1 MTEIDVCQKLTWLSH
16 GPIQECKKEG
26 AQLYPQEF
34 RMARIYFRLLF
45 ICAFIFFSKIC
56 DFELYTFRRGVRAG
70 CAASE
75 SGHDGARMNVC

>member
-1 MTEIDVCQKLTWLSH
+1 MTEIDVCHKLTWLSH

-45 ICAFIFFSKIC
+45 ICAFIFSLKFATSNCIHS
-56 DFELYTFRRGVRAG
+56 DEG
-70 CAASE
+70 CAP
-75 SGHDGARMNVC
+75 GALLLNPAVMAHE